1 MAIVSHT
8 TTAFL
13 KHCYIITFLFHFSLF
28 LFYITLTFSSSVL
41 RFLLFC
47 FSWCSG
53 HRVKT
58 YVLPPSP
65 HSVILTMKELERIK
79 RESLIKS
86 EILSVEEK
94 KKENINR
101 VERDFIANERKSKM
115 RSLEAESLLRD
126 ERTDVD
132 AETRGND
139 QLRRDV
145 TMETVRTWVR
155 THVRTW
161 TCCYSMYNEEIL
173 LHTKYRVA
181 MEGVLLFKCPIAGYF
196 IALSFYLQYFF
207 IHQYILF

>member
-1 MAIVSHT
+1 MQTFFLKSVLTVIQFCSVTDDDSYTKAWKFCFLHFLIQLSDPTFINFYMAIVSHT

-13 KHCYIITFLFHFSLF
+13 KHCCVITFLFHYSLF

-58 YVLPPSP
+58 YVLPPSS

-161 TCCYSMYNEEIL
+161 TCC
-173 LHTKYRVA
+173 
-181 MEGVLLFKCPIAGYF
+181 
-196 IALSFYLQYFF
+196 
-207 IHQYILF
+207 

>member
-1 MAIVSHT
+1 
-8 TTAFL
+8 
-13 KHCYIITFLFHFSLF
+13 
-28 LFYITLTFSSSVL
+28 
-41 RFLLFC
+41 
-47 FSWCSG
+47 
-53 HRVKT
+53 
-58 YVLPPSP
+58 
-65 HSVILTMKELERIK
+65 MKELERIK

-145 TMETVRTWVR
+145 TMETVRT
-155 THVRTW
+155 
-161 TCCYSMYNEEIL
+161 
-173 LHTKYRVA
+173 
-181 MEGVLLFKCPIAGYF
+181 
-196 IALSFYLQYFF
+196 
-207 IHQYILF
+207 

>member
-1 MAIVSHT
+1 
-8 TTAFL
+8 
-13 KHCYIITFLFHFSLF
+13 
-28 LFYITLTFSSSVL
+28 
-41 RFLLFC
+41 
-47 FSWCSG
+47 
-53 HRVKT
+53 
-58 YVLPPSP
+58 
-65 HSVILTMKELERIK
+65 MKEMERIK

-145 TMETVRTWVR
+145 TMETVRT
-155 THVRTW
+155 
-161 TCCYSMYNEEIL
+161 
-173 LHTKYRVA
+173 
-181 MEGVLLFKCPIAGYF
+181 
-196 IALSFYLQYFF
+196 
-207 IHQYILF
+207 